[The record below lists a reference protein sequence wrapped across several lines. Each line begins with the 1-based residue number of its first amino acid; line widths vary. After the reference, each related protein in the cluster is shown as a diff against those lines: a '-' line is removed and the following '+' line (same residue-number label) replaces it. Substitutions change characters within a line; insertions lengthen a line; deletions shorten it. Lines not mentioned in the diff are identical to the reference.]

1 MSDALRN
8 DLPPNEPPLRSE
20 HPLRQQ
26 LAAELHARPPIALD
40 GPTWVSHLA
49 FVHAGTT
56 QADEEAHLHRLCARL
71 DAQVCPVADGGHWL
85 LEAKGLRVKWERHT
99 EFSGYTFMRRIVPGD
114 APETT
119 ALAAVPADW
128 IPEIP
133 GQLLAATH
141 VEFRRIAERP
151 LAPLLAA
158 METEHDSGVASS
170 IAGGAAWVSSDFR
183 LHQGFT
189 RFVVLDGGLTRR
201 QAGRTVQRLI
211 EIETYRMMA
220 LLAFPVAR
228 EVSPLLARAENAL
241 AGLMERIGTAGSA
254 DDERAVLA
262 ELTALAAEVERSI
275 ARTAYRFGAAAAY
288 YRLVQQRI
296 DDLRETRLS
305 GFPTVRE
312 FMARRLTPA
321 LDTCNSVA
329 RRQEDLS
336 GRVARNSQLLRTRV
350 DIELERQN
358 QEVLAQMNRRAKLQL
373 RLQETVEGLSI
384 AAITY
389 YASQIV
395 HYLAKGARPMVPWL
409 SPETVTAL
417 AIPPIALAVALGLRR
432 MRKRLAAEEHAPL
445 AENAVPPGSK
455 H

>member
-1 MSDALRN
+1 MNATGIT
-8 DLPPNEPPLRSE
+8 E
-20 HPLRQQ
+20 HPLRQR

-49 FVHAGTT
+49 FLHAGDSA
-56 QADEEAHLHRLCARL
+56 ADDEAHLHALCKRLG
-71 DAQVCPVADGGHWL
+71 AQVCPVADGGHWL
-85 LEAKGLRVKWERHT
+85 LEAEGLRVKWERHT
-99 EFSGYTFMRRIVPGD
+99 EFSGYTILRPIQPGD
-114 APETT
+114 AANST
-119 ALAAVPADW
+119 ALDRIPADW
-128 IPEIP
+128 VAAIP

-151 LAPLLAA
+151 LQPLLVA
-158 METEHDSGVASS
+158 MENRDDAGVASN
-170 IAGGAAWVSSDFR
+170 IAGGAAWVSTDFR
-183 LHQGFT
+183 LHEGFT

-201 QAGRTVQRLI
+201 QAGRTVQRLV

-228 EVSPLLARAENAL
+228 EVSPLLARAENGL
-241 AGLMERIGTAGSA
+241 AGLMERIGSAGSPE
-254 DDERAVLA
+254 DERAVLA

-288 YRLVQQRI
+288 FRLVQQRI
-296 DDLRETRLS
+296 DDLRETRLP

-321 LDTCNSVA
+321 LDTCTSVA

-336 GRVARNSQLLRTRV
+336 GRIARNSQLLRTRV

-358 QEVLAQMNRRAKLQL
+358 QEVLAQMNRRARLQL
-373 RLQETVEGLSI
+373 RLQETVEGLSVV
-384 AAITY
+384 AITY

-395 HYLAKGARPMVPWL
+395 HYLAKGLKPLAPWL
-409 SPETVTAL
+409 SAEVVTAL

-432 MRKRLAAEEHAPL
+432 MRRRLAAEEHAGGAP
-445 AENAVPPGSK
+445 APPAD